1 MTEKE
6 RMLAGKLY
14 KAGDP
19 ELLAG
24 DMRKWRL
31 TQRLN
36 QTTDVDEVR
45 AIFRELLGSSA
56 RAAW

>member
-14 KAGDP
+14 RANDP

-24 DMRKWRL
+24 DRR
-31 TQRLN
+31 N
-36 QTTDVDEVR
+36 
-45 AIFRELLGSSA
+45 GS
-56 RAAW
+56 